1 MIRFQNTRATIED
14 LNTGDVLYGWVRAIG
29 SATLEFELPT
39 KPDRLPG
46 PICNVV
52 LASYAGQAQIRT
64 EVISLRGTRL
74 KVHLPERV
82 RIDPTDGKPRYQVD
96 GVTVKLT
103 ETLDDMEV
111 IGKVVDVSASGFA
124 ATIAA
129 SFDAGEETRVR
140 LSTPVGDVDFVTTII
155 YSRMDGPEASEIR
168 VGFQIMEFSRISRA
182 VWARLLNHCMSRAS

>member
-29 SATLEFELPT
+29 ASTLEFELPA
-39 KPDRLPG
+39 KPDVLPG
-46 PICNVV
+46 HICNVV

-64 EVISLRGTRL
+64 EVLSVRGQRL

-82 RIDPTDGKPRYQVD
+82 RIDPTDGKPRYQVE
-96 GVTVKLT
+96 GMTVTLL
-103 ETLDDMEV
+103 ETLDDMQV

-124 ATIAA
+124 AIIAA
-129 SFDAGEETRVR
+129 SFDAGEDARVR
-140 LSTPVGDVDFVTTII
+140 LQTPVGDVDFTTTIV

-168 VGFQIMEFSRISRA
+168 VGFQIKEFSRISRA
-182 VWARLLNHCMSRAS
+182 VWVRLLNYCMSRAS